1 MDSEKPSQFDNLPV
15 EGWFWE
21 LVRRDARFR
30 KRFAQMEEAVQAHA
44 ASRLTDDDYGRA
56 LKNYLAHLR
65 RYGIET
71 FSLPGPEDRKNLA
84 GPRLLPY
91 PSPARKRA
99 APRSAEARRAVYG
112 LRARPEAD
120 PAQNRQA
127 GKGLRPR
134 PHQETPRK
142 IRPSRKEINSPKKTA
157 CLHGKPI
164 CTLSPKPNNDREHGA
179 GTKDAA
185 VTESGRRTGGKG
197 QRAAARNSMAHQ
209 G

>member
-1 MDSEKPSQFDNLPV
+1 MLEYHAGKRLSNKGQAGTEAEARAIRAHELLYFGRLFVVRMREAGSGRIRKWPARIILMDSEKPSQFDNLPV

-84 GPRLLPY
+84 ALGFYLILPQPGKEQLL
-91 PSPARKRA
+91 
-99 APRSAEARRAVYG
+99 AV
-112 LRARPEAD
+112 
-120 PAQNRQA
+120 
-127 GKGLRPR
+127 PR
-134 PHQETPRK
+134 PDVPYTGFGHGPKPTPRK
-142 IRPSRKEINSPKKTA
+142 VDMPEKVFDRDRIRKLLAKYDLLEKK
-157 CLHGKPI
+157 
-164 CTLSPKPNNDREHGA
+164 
-179 GTKDAA
+179 
-185 VTESGRRTGGKG
+185 
-197 QRAAARNSMAHQ
+197 
-209 G
+209 